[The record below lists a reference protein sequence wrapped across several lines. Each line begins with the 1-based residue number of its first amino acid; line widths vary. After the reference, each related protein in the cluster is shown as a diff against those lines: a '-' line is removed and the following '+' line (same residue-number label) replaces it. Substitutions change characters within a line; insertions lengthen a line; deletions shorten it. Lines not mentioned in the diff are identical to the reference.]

1 MKHYL
6 ILFLL
11 AGFCFLTSCKKK
23 TVDMSLDSTTNPHPF
38 AGTVRLYETKRD
50 SSLKYYFNSVTR
62 GFYLTI
68 GVEELIELV
77 PGKNKDQYFIR
88 PKDYPEWCI
97 DYSTHNEYYI
107 RLFPFTG
114 SDAQLFTITD
124 IGNSEVKI
132 QCTVDTSL
140 YLRNN
145 IEVASVGPSSF
156 LTRIAYAGSLD
167 FWRLEKL

>member
-1 MKHYL
+1 M
-6 ILFLL
+6 
-11 AGFCFLTSCKKK
+11 AGGCFLTSCKKK
-23 TVDMSLDSTTNPHPF
+23 TVDMPLDSTTNPHPF

-50 SSLKYYFNSVTR
+50 SSLKYYYNSVTR
-62 GFYLTI
+62 GFYLT
-68 GVEELIELV
+68 GGTSELIELV

-97 DYSTHNEYYI
+97 DYGTHNEFYI

-124 IGNSEVKI
+124 IGNSKVRI

>member
-11 AGFCFLTSCKKK
+11 AGGCFLTSCKKK
-23 TVDMSLDSTTNPHPF
+23 TVDMPLDSTTNPHPF

-62 GFYLTI
+62 GFYLTL

-88 PKDYPEWCI
+88 PKDYPDWCI
-97 DYSTHNEYYI
+97 DYSTHNEFYL

-114 SDAQLFTITD
+114 NDAQLFTITD
-124 IGNSEVKI
+124 MGNNKVII
-132 QCTVDTSL
+132 QCTADTSL

-145 IEVASVGPSSF
+145 IEVASVGPSSY
-156 LTRIAYAGSLD
+156 LKRTSNDGSLSL
-167 FWRLEKL
+167 WRLEKL